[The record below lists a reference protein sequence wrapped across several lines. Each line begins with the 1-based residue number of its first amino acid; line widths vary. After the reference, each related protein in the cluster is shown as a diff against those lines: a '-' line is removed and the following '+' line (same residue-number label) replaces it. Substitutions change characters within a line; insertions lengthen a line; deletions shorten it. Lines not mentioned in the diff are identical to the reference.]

1 MSEADHK
8 GLKARAS
15 YPPSRA
21 TLEPPSESG
30 FSKSEPPSGSLAS
43 EEFLYHLYRGSEF
56 LQDNRVEQAK
66 DELERALLLQPRD
79 VEGQGLLGVVYF
91 RLGLYPRAIDIYERL
106 SRVAPGEV
114 APKVNLALCFLKTG
128 QLALAR
134 QSLEE
139 VLALE
144 PEHKRAWGYLGLIF
158 QRQSEYG
165 KARSSFERAG
175 QSAIAERMRQLEEHE
190 QQDAVMLRD
199 DHPHELRRAAEGA
212 FEELEYGKDPFAV
225 AESTEIVAATSKSG
239 RWRAI
244 ELGEETMPQLARV
257 PRAQAAV
264 PELQSSSLLATD
276 DTQSAAQSS
285 SIGLNQF
292 VQSRFLPPPEGRQA
306 TLVDECTAHVALV
319 TPFAIRVGS
328 VRAATLSERAW
339 AESRLMRR
347 NGPRG
352 FEEPLGG
359 ANDPIAAVDTQGT
372 LVVRASGQVLT
383 LLQLNDESLT
393 IREENV
399 LGFDAQLRY
408 DCTRFEV
415 SGVEPLALLELSGT
429 GIVLLRWSTPPRS
442 IGVSQHCTLVRTQEI
457 AGWTGRLVP
466 QPIDAAESPGKL
478 RGYVG
483 FFGEGAVLVS

>member
-15 YPPSRA
+15 FPPTRA
-21 TLEPPSESG
+21 PLEPLSESG

-43 EEFLYHLYRGSEF
+43 EEFLFHLYRGSEF
-56 LQDNRVEQAK
+56 LQDNQVEQAK

-106 SRVAPGEV
+106 SRVAPSEV
-114 APKVNLALCFLKTG
+114 APKVNLALCYLKTG
-128 QLALAR
+128 QLALSR

-175 QSAIAERMRQLEEHE
+175 QSAIAERMRQLEEQE
-190 QQDAVMLRD
+190 QHGAALLRD
-199 DHPHELRRAAEGA
+199 DHPHELRRAAESA

-225 AESTEIVAATSKSG
+225 AESTEMVAATSKSG

-244 ELGEETMPQLARV
+244 ELGEETMPQVARV
-257 PRAQAAV
+257 PRGQAV
-264 PELQSSSLLATD
+264 MPEPQASTTLATD
-276 DTQSAAQSS
+276 DAPQAVMSGTV
-285 SIGLNQF
+285 GLSQF
-292 VQSRFLPPPEGRQA
+292 VQSQFLAPPDGCQA
-306 TLVDECTAHVALV
+306 SLVDASTAHVTLHR
-319 TPFAIRVGS
+319 PFAIRVGS
-328 VRAATLSERAW
+328 VRAAILSERAW

-352 FEEPLGG
+352 FDEPLGG

-372 LVVRASGQVLT
+372 LVARAYGQTLT
-383 LLQLNDESLT
+383 LLDLHDESLT

-399 LGFDAQLRY
+399 FGFDAQLRY

-429 GIVLLRWSTPPRS
+429 GLVLLRWTAPPRS

-457 AGWTGRLVP
+457 VGWTGRLVP
-466 QPIDAAESPGKL
+466 QPVDAAESPGKL
-478 RGYVG
+478 RGFVG
-483 FFGEGAVLVS
+483 FFGEGAVFVS